1 MESIKGL
8 AAATARPGCCPK
20 LGLFGG
26 LFDLS
31 AIECPGRLLVIGTD
45 GVGTKLKVIFLKL
58 FSWTIVGGFM
68 VINRSLLASAIQVAH
83 SFSIKLH
90 YVNKPKP
97 KL

>member
-1 MESIKGL
+1 MESIKSL

-45 GVGTKLKVIFLKL
+45 GVGTKLKVIFKIIFLDSSGWFLWFLNWSFFNKCMQ
-58 FSWTIVGGFM
+58 SWCLIVS
-68 VINRSLLASAIQVAH
+68 V
-83 SFSIKLH
+83 
-90 YVNKPKP
+90 
-97 KL
+97 